1 MAVSNE
7 EIELRGTV
15 DLVNERKILRLEQ
28 ESSDKLPSRGQVAVE
43 LLSGHEGHTI
53 VVDPDGRRGHWLA
66 LDNPG
71 MPQLPAEAGE
81 QVLLTARVAGTWP
94 ETKIPQD
101 LAGALDEADDL
112 EQMWAGLT
120 PMARWEW
127 VRWVGATKNP
137 STRERRVEVSISKLR
152 DGKRRPCCFDLSSC
166 TDPEVAKGG
175 KLIQ

>member
-43 LLSGHEGHTI
+43 LLSAHEGHTI
-53 VVDPDGRRGHWLA
+53 VVDSDGRRGHWLA

-71 MPQLPAEAGE
+71 MPELPAQAGE

-137 STRERRVEVSISKLR
+137 STRERRVEVGIPSCATASAARAVSICH
-152 DGKRRPCCFDLSSC
+152 PVP
-166 TDPEVAKGG
+166 DPEVAKGG